1 MRLRARGFT
10 RRGVRNTARLERI
23 LAQMALAL
31 LCALVTTGLWGCR
44 GGTGAEPG
52 TLTFL
57 LDASPA
63 NLDPRIGTDAVSE
76 RIDSL
81 LYSGLL
87 DHDQQ
92 MKPTPDLAA
101 SWQIP
106 DPLTYIFTLRQ
117 GVRFHDGSALTSAD
131 VKYTFDSILSGQVK
145 TAKRGTYRSVQ
156 SVEAPNDATVIF
168 HLRTADAAL
177 LWNLTRAG
185 LGIVRRGSTASI
197 AQQANGT
204 GPFRLERMTA
214 DDEIVLTANPDYF
227 GQQPHIQRV
236 RFRIVPDSMTRAL
249 ELRKGSAD
257 IAMNSL
263 TPDMTD
269 ALAKYPGIQV
279 SRGIGTTVAYLAFNL
294 DDPILAHR
302 ELRQALA
309 YATDRET
316 IIRYQLRGQARPA
329 NSLLP
334 PNHWAA
340 DPTAPQYSYDPQKSE
355 TLIEAAGFRR
365 GPDGMRV
372 HLTLKTS
379 TDESTRQMAAALQDQ
394 WKRVGVALDIHPIEF
409 ATFYSDVTHGSF
421 QMYTAR
427 WVGGNND
434 PGIFEYVFS
443 SKKFPPDGANRGH
456 YRSAQVDDLVARAN
470 AEPDQE
476 KRRALY
482 IQVQEI
488 VGQDLPYINL
498 WYPDNVGVYRDRLSN
513 VNPGPAGDYDFLSS
527 VTLQ

>member
-1 MRLRARGFT
+1 MRLRARGPGGRTLQVSPRSASIFSLPA
-10 RRGVRNTARLERI
+10 GGCL
-23 LAQMALAL
+23 LAL
-31 LCALVTTGLWGCR
+31 ISVLLSGCH
-44 GGTGAEPG
+44 GSTGAEPG
-52 TLTFL
+52 TVTFL

-87 DHDQQ
+87 DHDEQ
-92 MKPTPDLAA
+92 MKSIPDLAV
-101 SWQIP
+101 SWRVP
-106 DPLTYIFTLRQ
+106 DPQTYIFTLRQ
-117 GVRFHDGSALTSAD
+117 GVRFHDGGELTSAD

-168 HLRTADAAL
+168 HLRAPDAAL

-185 LGIVRRGSTASI
+185 LGIVRRGSPASI
-197 AQQANGT
+197 AQRANGT

-214 DDEIVLTANPDYF
+214 DEEIVLAANPDYF
-227 GQQPHIQRV
+227 GARARIERV
-236 RFRIVPDSMTRAL
+236 HFRIVPDSMTRAL

-269 ALAKYPGIQV
+269 ALAKYPGIRV
-279 SRGIGTTVAYLAFNL
+279 SRGVGTTVAYIAFNL

-340 DPTAPQYSYDPQKSE
+340 DPNAPQYPYDPQKSE
-355 TLIEAAGFRR
+355 ALLEAAGFRR
-365 GPDGMRV
+365 GLDGTRV

-379 TDESTRQMAAALQDQ
+379 TDESTRQIAAALQDQ

-434 PGIFEYVFS
+434 PGILEYVFS

-456 YRSAQVDDLVARAN
+456 YRSAPVDDLVARAN

-482 IQVQEI
+482 IEVQEI

-498 WYPDNVGVYRDRLSN
+498 WYPDNVGAHRDRLGN
-513 VNPGPAGDYDFLSS
+513 VNPGPAGDYDFLTS

>member
-1 MRLRARGFT
+1 
-10 RRGVRNTARLERI
+10 
-23 LAQMALAL
+23 MALVVAL
-31 LCALVTTGLWGCR
+31 ISTALSGCR
-44 GGTGAEPG
+44 GRTGAEPG
-52 TLTFL
+52 TVTFL
-57 LDASPA
+57 LEASPA
-63 NLDPRIGTDAVSE
+63 NLDPRIGTDAPSE
-76 RIDSL
+76 RLDSL

-87 DHDQQ
+87 SHDEQ
-92 MKPTPDLAA
+92 MKPIPDLAV

-106 DPLTYIFTLRQ
+106 DPQTYIFTLRA
-117 GVRFHDGSALTSAD
+117 GVRFHDGRALTSAD

-145 TAKRGTYRSVQ
+145 TAKRGTYRSVE

-168 HLRTADAAL
+168 HLRAPDAAL
-177 LWNLTRAG
+177 LWNLMRAG
-185 LGIVRRGSTASI
+185 IGIVARGSAASI
-197 AQQANGT
+197 AQQPNGS

-214 DDEIVLTANPDYF
+214 DDEIVLAANPDYF
-227 GQQPHIQRV
+227 GGRARVERV
-236 RFRIVPDSMTRAL
+236 RFRIVPDAMVRAL

-257 IAMNSL
+257 IALNNL

-269 ALAKYPGIQV
+269 AVEKYPGIKV
-279 SRGIGTTVAYLAFNL
+279 SRGAGSTVAYLAFNL
-294 DDPILAHR
+294 DDPLTTHR

-316 IIRYQLRGQARPA
+316 IIRYQLRGQARLA

-340 DPTAPQYSYDPQKSE
+340 DPHAPQYPYDPQRSE
-355 TLIEAAGFRR
+355 ALLDAAGFRR
-365 GPDGMRV
+365 GPDGTRV

-379 TDESTRQMAAALQDQ
+379 TDESTRQLAAALQDQ

-443 SKKFPPDGANRGH
+443 SKKFPPDGANRGR

-482 IQVQEI
+482 FQVQEI

-498 WYPDNVGVYRDRLSN
+498 WYPENVGVYRDRLGN
-513 VNPGPAGDYDFLSS
+513 VEPGPAGDYDFLAG
-527 VTLQ
+527 VTIR